1 MTCDHHTNLYRFT
14 TRQGRKIGGHNGTNG
29 ADTLVGTAMSLQRTR
44 VGDDLILNDSGR
56 TDQGV
61 KLQDWFAGQNTIE
74 YFEAANGDVLPI
86 NDGFSMFG

>member
-1 MTCDHHTNLYRFT
+1 VIT
-14 TRQGRKIGGHNGTNG
+14 TRTWTDSQQGKEEKLAVINGTNG